1 MIKTSYNRK
10 KKVFWCELSY
20 FGPISN
26 SCLAIFH
33 ENSIQCLKYYVDR
46 IILYKMFYLSPLD
59 IVSQHNT
66 ESNVQS
72 LNLINS

>member
-1 MIKTSYNRK
+1 MIQTSYIRK
-10 KKVFWCELSY
+10 KGFLYELSY
-20 FGPISN
+20 FGPITN
-26 SCLAIFH
+26 ICLAIFH
-33 ENSIQCLKYYVDR
+33 ENSVQCLKYYVDR

-66 ESNVQS
+66 HSHVQS